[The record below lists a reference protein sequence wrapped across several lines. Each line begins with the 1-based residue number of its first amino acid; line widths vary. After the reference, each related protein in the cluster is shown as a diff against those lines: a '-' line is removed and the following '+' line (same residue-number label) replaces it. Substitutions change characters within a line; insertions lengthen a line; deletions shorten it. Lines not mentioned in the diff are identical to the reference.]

1 MTALARAELLKL
13 RTTRAWLGYVP
24 ALAVITGIG
33 AAAQLGSA
41 RDLELS
47 GPEFSRELLMSSLA
61 ASLIAYLVG
70 ITAVTSE
77 WRYGTITRTFLVTP
91 RRERV
96 LVAKGVA
103 VFLAGAALSVL
114 AIAVVLAVAVPWLSV
129 EGSSFQLDGGVVERL
144 GQLVLA
150 AALWGAFGA
159 GVGALIQNQT
169 AAVALGLVWVLV
181 VEALLGALLGL
192 VDLEAIADFQPGFA
206 LSALVGDLED
216 GLSPRA
222 GGAVALGWVLVL
234 GALGYV
240 RLNRRDVT

>member
-1 MTALARAELLKL
+1 MTTLARAELLKL
-13 RTTRAWLGYVP
+13 RTTRAWVGYVP
-24 ALAVITGIG
+24 ALALISGIG

-41 RDLELS
+41 RDLDLS

-61 ASLIAYLVG
+61 AGLIAFLIG
-70 ITAVTSE
+70 ITTVTAE

-103 VFLAGAALSVL
+103 ALIVGAALSAFAV
-114 AIAVVLAVAVPWLSV
+114 AVVLAVAVPWLSV
-129 EGSSFQLDGGVVERL
+129 EGSSFQLDSGVVERL

-169 AAVALGLVWVLV
+169 AAVVVGLLWVLV
-181 VEALLGALLGL
+181 VEALIGALLSL
-192 VDLEAIADFQPGFA
+192 VGVGAIADFQPGFA
-206 LSALVGDLED
+206 LSALVGDLQG
-216 GLSPRA
+216 GLSPWA
-222 GGAVALGWVLVL
+222 GGVVALGWVVVL

-240 RLNRRDVT
+240 RMNRRDVA

>member
-1 MTALARAELLKL
+1 MTTLARAELLKM
-13 RTTRAWLGYVP
+13 RTTRAWFGYVP
-24 ALAVITGIG
+24 ALAVISGIG

-41 RDLELS
+41 RDLDLA

-61 ASLIAYLVG
+61 AGLVAFLIG

-96 LVAKGVA
+96 LVAKGIA
-103 VFLAGAALSVL
+103 ALLAGAALSVFAL
-114 AIAVVLAVAVPWLSV
+114 AVVLAVAVPWLSV
-129 EGSSFQLDGGVVERL
+129 EGSSFQLDSGVVERL

-159 GVGALIQNQT
+159 GVGALMQSQT
-169 AAVALGLVWVLV
+169 AAVAVGLVWVLV
-181 VEALLGALLGL
+181 VEALIGALLGL

-206 LSALVGDLED
+206 LSALVGDVED
-216 GLSPRA
+216 KLSPVA

-240 RLNRRDVT
+240 RMNRRDVT